1 MKKIQKLKIVP
12 WGAELWQG
20 GIMVASVS
28 GPTEASVDR
37 EIQYYVTIYAEDGPV
52 EIKFKPPTR
61 SRLGQ

>member
-1 MKKIQKLKIVP
+1 MKKVPKLKIMP
-12 WGAELWQG
+12 WGAELWQA

-37 EIQYYVTIYAEDGPV
+37 EIQHYARTHSQDGPI

-61 SRLGQ
+61 SCLGE